1 MLTKTELINSLES
14 LPENLTI
21 DQVIDHI
28 VFVEKV
34 QKGLEDSEK
43 GLINTKHEAQKILDK
58 WLK

>member
-14 LPENLTI
+14 LPENLTD

-43 GLINTKHEAQKILDK
+43 GLINTEQEARKILDK

>member
-14 LPENLTI
+14 LPENLTVDEI
-21 DQVIDHI
+21 IDHI
-28 VFVEKV
+28 FFVEKV

-43 GLINTKHEAQKILDK
+43 GQISSKQESKKILEK

>member
-14 LPENLTI
+14 LPENLTV

-34 QKGLEDSEK
+34 QKGIEDSEK
-43 GLINTKHEAQKILDK
+43 GRISTKQEAQKILDK

>member
-1 MLTKTELINSLES
+1 
-14 LPENLTI
+14 LPENLTV

-43 GLINTKHEAQKILDK
+43 G
-58 WLK
+58 

>member
-14 LPENLTI
+14 LPENLTV

-43 GLINTKHEAQKILDK
+43 G
-58 WLK
+58 

>member
-14 LPENLTI
+14 LPENLTV

-43 GLINTKHEAQKILDK
+43 GLINTKQEARKILDK

>member
-14 LPENLTI
+14 LPENLTV

-34 QKGLEDSEK
+34 QKGIEDSEK
-43 GLINTKHEAQKILDK
+43 GLINTKQEAQKILDK

>member
-14 LPENLTI
+14 LPENLTVDEI
-21 DQVIDHI
+21 IDHI
-28 VFVEKV
+28 FFVEKV

-43 GLINTKHEAQKILDK
+43 GQISTKQEAKKILDK

>member
-14 LPENLTI
+14 LPENLTV
-21 DQVIDHI
+21 DQEIDHI

-34 QKGLEDSEK
+34 QKGIEDSEK
-43 GLINTKHEAQKILDK
+43 GLINTKQEAQKILDK